1 MNKKINF
8 NAIISKLKSHKILS
22 ILLVVVI
29 VIAMAGILESC
40 KDDRTNSDY
49 ENLNEEEE
57 MKFKE
62 FKWPDS
68 DIAKLL
74 PVPESNIGHIEWE
87 ASYGFVI
94 YVSET
99 TREDYNAYVDKCLEN
114 GFTVEYYRSEN
125 SYYGDNES
133 GYHVSVRY
141 EEDFEDVMF
150 IRIDDPDD
158 SSDGTTTSEQQTTDQ
173 TTEQTP
179 ENNATSTA
187 PASGVRPEIKEAID
201 SYEAFFNEYVD
212 FMNKYNNTD
221 DVSSLMSDYTSYM
234 SRYTDVMSK
243 LDALETELNADEL
256 AYYSAAMARI
266 NEKIATI
273 Q

>member
-1 MNKKINF
+1 MNKKVIF
-8 NAIISKLKSHKILS
+8 NTIISKIKSHKILS

-29 VIAMAGILESC
+29 VIVMAGVLESC
-40 KDDRTNSDY
+40 RYNRMKRKYDDLY
-49 ENLNEEEE
+49 EEEE
-57 MKFKE
+57 MEFKE

-68 DIAKLL
+68 EIAKLL

-173 TTEQTP
+173 TSNVPLSVQL
-179 ENNATSTA
+179 AQK
-187 PASGVRPEIKEAID
+187 RP
-201 SYEAFFNEYVD
+201 N
-212 FMNKYNNTD
+212 
-221 DVSSLMSDYTSYM
+221 
-234 SRYTDVMSK
+234 
-243 LDALETELNADEL
+243 
-256 AYYSAAMARI
+256 
-266 NEKIATI
+266 
-273 Q
+273 

>member
-1 MNKKINF
+1 MNKKVNF
-8 NAIISKLKSHKILS
+8 NTIISKIKSHKILS

-29 VIAMAGILESC
+29 VIVMAGVLESC
-40 KDDRTNSDY
+40 RYNRMKRKYDDLY
-49 ENLNEEEE
+49 EEEE
-57 MKFKE
+57 MEFKE

-68 DIAKLL
+68 EIAKLL

-150 IRIDDPDD
+150 IRIDNPDD
-158 SSDGTTTSEQQTTDQ
+158 SSDGTTTSEQ
-173 TTEQTP
+173 
-179 ENNATSTA
+179 
-187 PASGVRPEIKEAID
+187 
-201 SYEAFFNEYVD
+201 
-212 FMNKYNNTD
+212 
-221 DVSSLMSDYTSYM
+221 
-234 SRYTDVMSK
+234 
-243 LDALETELNADEL
+243 
-256 AYYSAAMARI
+256 
-266 NEKIATI
+266 
-273 Q
+273 